1 MKSPGVFVAVTV
13 LLWCVF
19 ALVALLAAGGMLDG
33 WALLNAA
40 LNNVFHASGDEHNE
54 LSPAAALDWH
64 ILQHIRWPRVVLAS
78 LVGACLGCAGAAMQ
92 GLLRNPLAEPGII
105 GVSAGAALAAV
116 LVLYFGLV
124 GFHSALLPL
133 SAVLGSCVA
142 LPLVLLVAGTAPPVT
157 TLILA
162 GVAVSAALGGGIAL
176 ALNFAPNP
184 FAMQEISF
192 WLMGSVAHRDLA
204 QVSMILPFVLLGF
217 ACLLLSAKFLRA
229 LSLGESTAR
238 SLGFGLLKGRLLVLF
253 GVALLT
259 GAAVAVA
266 GIVGFVGLMVPHAV
280 RLLLG
285 PDPGRLLWTSAL
297 LGAVFV
303 LFIDLCVQWLSPAS
317 ELKLGVLMS
326 LIGAP
331 FFLMLLHRSKTV
343 TGL

>member
-1 MKSPGVFVAVTV
+1 MKSPVVFVVAT
-13 LLWCVF
+13 LMLWCVF
-19 ALVALLAAGGMLDG
+19 ALAALFTGGGMLDG
-33 WALLNAA
+33 WGLINAA
-40 LNNVFHASGDEHNE
+40 LTGAFQASGSPASE

-64 ILQHIRWPRVVLAS
+64 ILQQIRWPRVVLAS
-78 LVGACLGCAGAAMQ
+78 LVGACLGSAGAAMQ

-116 LVLYFGLV
+116 VVLYFGLV

-133 SAVLGSCVA
+133 SAVVGSCVA
-142 LPLVLLVAGTAPPVT
+142 LLLVLMVAGTAPAIT

-204 QVSMILPFVLLGF
+204 QVTMILPFALLGF
-217 ACLLLSAKFLRA
+217 ACLLLSTRFLRA

-238 SLGFGLLKGRLLVLF
+238 SLGFGLLKGRLLVLL

-285 PDPGRLLWTSAL
+285 PDPGRLLWASAL

-331 FFLMLLHRSKTV
+331 FFLVLLRRSKTT

>member
-1 MKSPGVFVAVTV
+1 MKSICLYVLIAA
-13 LLWCVF
+13 LLWCLF
-19 ALVALLAAGGMLDG
+19 AGLALLTGGGVING
-33 WALLNAA
+33 WALLKEA
-40 LNNVFHASGDEHNE
+40 LATGFQPGEMAPE
-54 LSPAAALDWH
+54 AALDWH
-64 ILQHIRWPRVVLAS
+64 ILQHIRLPRVVLAS

-116 LVLYFGLV
+116 VVLYFGWV

-133 SAVLGSCVA
+133 SAVLGSA
-142 LPLVLLVAGTAPPVT
+142 LALLLVLMVAGTAPAVT

-204 QVSMILPFVLLGF
+204 QVSMILPFVVLGF
-217 ACLLLSAKFLRA
+217 ICLWLSAQFLRA
-229 LSLGESTAR
+229 LSLGENSAR
-238 SLGFGLLKGRLLVLF
+238 SLGFALRKGRLLVLL

-259 GAAVAVA
+259 GASVAVA

-285 PDPGRLLWTSAL
+285 PDPARVLWASAV

-303 LFIDLCVQWLSPAS
+303 VFIDLCVQWLSPAS

-326 LIGAP
+326 LLGAP
-331 FFLMLLHRSKTV
+331 FFLILLRQAKT
-343 TGL
+343 TRGL